1 MDVLNF
7 LMTLMKFIQKIT
19 FMFVV
24 SMMMELQHL
33 ANVGLMLGRLPR
45 QVFEFLGSFSDWP
58 AQSLARADSS
68 IEILKTIQ
76 SSITWNLK
84 I

>member
-33 ANVGLMLGRLPR
+33 ANVGLMLDRSPR
-45 QVFEFLGSFSDWP
+45 QVFEP
-58 AQSLARADSS
+58 CS
-68 IEILKTIQ
+68 IIHGNRSRIDGFNPRLQLPGKKQ
-76 SSITWNLK
+76 NSK
-84 I
+84 P

>member
-1 MDVLNF
+1 MGALNF
-7 LMTLMKFIQKIT
+7 LMTSMKFIQKIT

-33 ANVGLMLGRLPR
+33 ANVGLMLDRSPR
-45 QVFEFLGSFSDWP
+45 QVFEFSGSFSDWL
-58 AQSLARADSS
+58 AQSLARANSS
-68 IEILKTIQ
+68 IEVLKTIK